1 MTQTKIVKMKDFK
14 LENIKFSDVKLTNK
28 GQKKIYVNYDYEDG
42 EQPSTLRI
50 QLSKSKVPF
59 GISGFVQGR
68 DQKAD
73 SSPTETSNDT
83 LELSITDDSYFD
95 KLHKLDKMV
104 LENDFAYMKYMDSL
118 LRKTK
123 DISVFYKTFLKID
136 EDTKKDDDKK
146 YSPRLRSKLYKDSEF
161 KYNMS
166 VYNSG
171 SKKKIDIDIY
181 NSSEVIP
188 KNCEVIPILSCS
200 GIWIV
205 NDTFGLNFIPSQLL
219 VFKSNTNLPEFA
231 FLDDPNIKESEQED
245 TQEEPEY
252 QEDIADTLDN
262 LNV

>member
-83 LELSITDDSYFD
+83 LELSITDESFFD

-104 LENDFAYMKYMDSL
+104 LENVDS
-118 LRKTK
+118 RWKDISKKKTK
-123 DISVFYKTFLKID
+123 DISVFYRSFLKID
-136 EDTKKDDDKK
+136 DVVST
-146 YSPRLRSKLYKDSEF
+146 
-161 KYNMS
+161 
-166 VYNSG
+166 
-171 SKKKIDIDIY
+171 
-181 NSSEVIP
+181 
-188 KNCEVIPILSCS
+188 
-200 GIWIV
+200 
-205 NDTFGLNFIPSQLL
+205 
-219 VFKSNTNLPEFA
+219 
-231 FLDDPNIKESEQED
+231 
-245 TQEEPEY
+245 EE
-252 QEDIADTLDN
+252 
-262 LNV
+262 